1 MKVMSTVNVS
11 CSRNSVFTQKELY
24 IPMLYLIFHT
34 SFYQQTAMEC
44 GLPPEVDNAIVAV
57 GGTTFFDESRYTCVE
72 GFQTRDTTVVT
83 CMSDTSWST
92 PPTCTS
98 ELSFLSCFC

>member
-1 MKVMSTVNVS
+1 MSTVNVS
-11 CSRNSVFTQKELY
+11 CSRSSVFTQNELY
-24 IPMLYLIFHT
+24 IHSYVIPNFHT
-34 SFYQQTAMEC
+34 SFYQQTAVEC

-57 GGTTFFDESRYTCVE
+57 GGTTFTDESRYTCVE

-98 ELSFLSCFC
+98 ELSLLSCFC

>member
-1 MKVMSTVNVS
+1 
-11 CSRNSVFTQKELY
+11 
-24 IPMLYLIFHT
+24 
-34 SFYQQTAMEC
+34 MEC
-44 GLPPEVDNAIVAV
+44 GLPPEMDNAIVAV
-57 GGTTFFDESRYTCVE
+57 GGTTFTDESRYTCVE

-98 ELSFLSCFC
+98 TSELSLLSYFRETNVS